1 VWTCLFS
8 PPTVEWWSNSEWC
21 NVAVRDFFSKIL
33 LLSMRVLTKVTIH
46 KMGLYKYFCLNL
58 SQSFSLSLLFLNSTS
73 KLYDY
78 LVFFSNLYFPVKP
91 LNAAKL
97 TDSWL
102 VTRTDRCSLLVLNTA
117 VGKLEGPKPL
127 KSRGRGNNSIFLSDS
142 HFCFYF
148 LPEKCAQGKI
158 VNM

>member
-1 VWTCLFS
+1 MLTI
-8 PPTVEWWSNSEWC
+8 EQWSNSEWC
-21 NVAVRDFFSKIL
+21 NMAIQDYFSEIL
-33 LLSMRVLTKVTIH
+33 LLSMWILTKVTFH

-78 LVFFSNLYFPVKP
+78 FVFFSNLYFPVKP

-97 TDSWL
+97 TDSCL
-102 VTRTDRCSLLVLNTA
+102 DTRTGCCSLLVLNPA

-127 KSRGRGNNSIFLSDS
+127 KSRGRGNNSIFFSDS